1 MASQHPKKKFPK
13 SIQAARAVARA
24 FNTLDVSHLHGAL
37 SDKALVDGDHPLNRA
52 EGTDATLSHVEMMIN
67 KIGALH
73 RPFFAEVGRL
83 EYAPKKYFSGV
94 LIEIDD
100 TAFMFLAV
108 HTNKQGLIDVIYV
121 HQHEPYP
128 SDAEVNGDRPGFSLA
143 KYESD
148 KTCLWAMRKE
158 TAKKLSS
165 GARPHFVAVLDE
177 SQDPQRMLLVLDE
190 LTRAFD
196 GSTCELMFASKYY
209 VSNVNALGDQL
220 SYQHPGDLAVDEMG
234 SVGFPALGV
243 KLGDE
248 YIRPGYR
255 SWNPD
260 AVTSDLLR
268 MGISTSSQ
276 FKEQVISVN

>member
-1 MASQHPKKKFPK
+1 MASQHPKKKFSK
-13 SIQAARAVARA
+13 SIQAARALARA

-37 SDKALVDGDHPLNRA
+37 STKALVDGDHQMNSA
-52 EGTDATLSHVEMMIN
+52 DGHDATLSHIDMMIN

-73 RPFFAEVGRL
+73 RPYFAEVGRL
-83 EYAPKKYFSGV
+83 EYAPRKYFSGV
-94 LIEIDD
+94 VIQIDE

-108 HTNKQGLIDVIYV
+108 HINKEGLIDVIYV
-121 HQHEPYP
+121 HQHDPYP
-128 SDAEVNGDRPGFSLA
+128 SDAEVTGDRPGFSLA
-143 KYESD
+143 KYETD
-148 KTCLWAMRKE
+148 KAFLWARRKE
-158 TAKKLSS
+158 TAKKLSN

-177 SQDPQRMLLVLDE
+177 SQDPERMLLVLDE

-196 GSTCELMFASKYY
+196 GSTCELMFASKYS
-209 VSNVNALGDQL
+209 VSNVNAQGEQL

-260 AVTSDLLR
+260 AVMSDLLR
-268 MGISTSSQ
+268 MGISKSSQ
-276 FKEQVISVN
+276 FNEQVISVN